1 MGVSQNMVVSLNV
14 TSSII
19 VALKHSMSALVATL
33 PVTSIW
39 WL

>member
-1 MGVSQNMVVSLNV
+1 MGVSQNMVFSLNV
-14 TSSII
+14 TSSI